1 MGIAEQLQV
10 NSRTEKDR
18 IVISLDGELD
28 MASAPLLQA
37 ALEDAEAGTASALVL
52 DLRELRFMD
61 STGLRIILWA
71 RERLRSRGQEL
82 ALTTS
87 SSQVQRLLSV
97 SGVGEHLR
105 VIATPDELLV

>member
-1 MGIAEQLQV
+1 MGPAEQLRV
-10 NSRTEKDR
+10 DSRSETDR
-18 IVISLDGELD
+18 VVISLNGELD

-37 ALEDAEAGTASALVL
+37 ALESAEADKAPALVL

-71 RERLRSRGQEL
+71 RERLHSRGQEF
-82 ALTTS
+82 ALTVG
-87 SSQVQRLLSV
+87 SSQVQPLLSL

>member
-1 MGIAEQLQV
+1 MGIAEQLRV
-10 NSRTEKDR
+10 HARTEKDR
-18 IVISLDGELD
+18 IVISLEGELD

-37 ALEDAEAGTASALVL
+37 ALEDAEADATSALVL

-82 ALTTS
+82 ALTVG

>member
-1 MGIAEQLQV
+1 MGTEQLRV
-10 NSRTEKDR
+10 DSRTEKDR

-37 ALEDAEAGTASALVL
+37 ALENAETDAASVLVL

-71 RERLRSRGQEL
+71 HERLHGRGQEL
-82 ALTTS
+82 ALTTG

>member
-1 MGIAEQLQV
+1 MGPAEQLRV
-10 NSRTEKDR
+10 DSRREKDR
-18 IVISLDGELD
+18 VVISLDGELD

-37 ALEDAEAGTASALVL
+37 ALEDAEDTAPALVL

-71 RERLRSRGQEL
+71 RERLRERGQEL
-82 ALTTS
+82 ALTVGS
-87 SSQVQRLLSV
+87 NQVQRLLSV

>member
-1 MGIAEQLQV
+1 MGPAEQLRV
-10 NSRTEKDR
+10 ESRSESDR
-18 IVISLDGELD
+18 IIISLDGELD

-37 ALEDAEAGTASALVL
+37 ALENAEADAAPVLVL

-71 RERLRSRGQEL
+71 RERLRSRGHEL
-82 ALTTS
+82 ALTVG

-97 SGVGEHLR
+97 SGVGDHLR

>member
-1 MGIAEQLQV
+1 MGTAEQLRV
-10 NSRTEKDR
+10 DSRTEKDR

-28 MASAPLLQA
+28 MASAPLLEA
-37 ALEDAEAGTASALVL
+37 ALQSAEADATSVLVL

-82 ALTTS
+82 ALTTGS
-87 SSQVQRLLSV
+87 NQVQRLLSV

>member
-1 MGIAEQLQV
+1 MGTEQLRV
-10 NSRTEKDR
+10 DSRTEKDR

-37 ALEDAEAGTASALVL
+37 ALENADAAATSVLVL

-71 RERLRSRGQEL
+71 RERLHSRGQEF
-82 ALTTS
+82 ALTTG